1 MPLAGSNHMYY
12 LVNPKNKEK
21 SEGSPDNIDWEVA
34 QKEIAQ
40 AKGFQTGFGA
50 GLSKG
55 SGNFLNIFISY
66 SFLATVQFFSC
77 GYNS

>member
-1 MPLAGSNHMYY
+1 MAVSNSSLIITGSNHMYY
-12 LVNPKNKEK
+12 FVNPLNQEK
-21 SEGSPDNIDWEVA
+21 SEGTPDKVDWDFA

-55 SGNFLNIFISY
+55 N
-66 SFLATVQFFSC
+66 
-77 GYNS
+77 

>member
-1 MPLAGSNHMYY
+1 MYY
-12 LVNPKNKEK
+12 FVNPMNTEK
-21 SEGSPDNIDWEVA
+21 SDGTPGKVDWEFA

-55 SGNFLNIFISY
+55 K
-66 SFLATVQFFSC
+66 
-77 GYNS
+77 

>member
-1 MPLAGSNHMYY
+1 MYY
-12 LVNPKNKEK
+12 FVNPLNQEK
-21 SEGSPDNIDWEVA
+21 SDGTPDKVDWDFA

-55 SGNFLNIFISY
+55 NITAEAVLVFVEGS
-66 SFLATVQFFSC
+66 
-77 GYNS
+77 

>member
-1 MPLAGSNHMYY
+1 MYY
-12 LVNPKNKEK
+12 LKNPNNEEK
-21 SEGSPDNIDWEVA
+21 SEGCPENIDWEVA

-55 SGNFLNIFISY
+55 SIMIMNAFIY
-66 SFLATVQFFSC
+66 IALQ
-77 GYNS
+77 YPLLLK

>member
-1 MPLAGSNHMYY
+1 MYY
-12 LVNPKNKEK
+12 LINPGNEDK
-21 SEGSPDNIDWEVA
+21 SEGSPDKIDWEVA

-55 SGNFLNIFISY
+55 NFNISKLLKI
-66 SFLATVQFFSC
+66 C
-77 GYNS
+77 GR

>member
-1 MPLAGSNHMYY
+1 MYY
-12 LVNPKNKEK
+12 FVNPLNNEK
-21 SEGSPDNIDWEVA
+21 SEGTPDKVDWDFA

-55 SGNFLNIFISY
+55 KPFLGVR
-66 SFLATVQFFSC
+66 LW
-77 GYNS
+77 